1 MRRYIVLAANT
12 GLSPSDRP
20 RIIKELRSNGYNV
33 IDVRVGSNHVEV
45 DMFSDQP
52 PRLEELDVLEVVPT
66 GVELD
71 ESPEACF
78 SRAVGLFDSERFW
91 EAHEA
96 LESLWRSSDGGVK
109 VFLHGLILTAAAFV
123 HLQKGDTK
131 GFDSIIKRAV
141 DELAR
146 AGVEFGGLDSRSLA
160 EVVKKARLDRKPF
173 KLSGLL
179 N

>member
-12 GLSPSDRP
+12 GQSPLDRP
-20 RIIKELRSNGYNV
+20 RVIQTLRSKGYNV
-33 IDVRVGSNHVEV
+33 IDVRVGTKHIEV
-45 DMFSDQP
+45 DVFSDHP
-52 PRLEELDVLEVVPT
+52 PRLEGFDVLEVVPT
-66 GVELD
+66 GADVA

-96 LESLWRSSDGGVK
+96 LESLWRSSEGVVK

-131 GFDSIIKRAV
+131 GFDSIIKRAG

-146 AGVEFGGLDSRSLA
+146 AGVEFGGLDSNRVA
-160 EVVKKARLDRKPF
+160 ERLKQAKLDRKPF

-179 N
+179 G